1 MVHLVQICTKVQAY
15 TIYLG
20 TFRYSKKV
28 FFYRSKVN
36 VIYCMSG
43 VRARKAETIFKKFG
57 EIPIRP
63 DSGSKAHDG
72 ADRFSVRSYRTR
84 GGVIAQW

>member
-1 MVHLVQICTKVQAY
+1 MPEVEAGLGMTEAEFLTAY
-15 TIYLG
+15 GFDKPKLSYPDGKL
-20 TFRYSKKV
+20 
-28 FFYRSKVN
+28 N

-63 DSGSKAHDG
+63 DSGFKAHDG